1 MVSILG
7 SYIIHSSKKNTGRI
21 HSDPTTRRPPPGR
34 TSDRAGGSKR
44 GRRASRPQSRVYG
57 VRAVVVVDIRSDP
70 ERVCTLRPT
79 RGRVV
84 ESRKKARGSRL
95 VVILERRER
104 RPSPGPN
111 GEISMPVT
119 VHRRGGGREVRPMCA
134 AALAPFGRIPSAPA
148 KITAKSRRIA
158 STWTVGAGGYVRQRA
173 DERRCRVRWYRY
185 PSSASGGAGN
195 EGSLRGRVRENGGL
209 FV

>member
-21 HSDPTTRRPPPGR
+21 NSDPTTRRPPPGR

-57 VRAVVVVDIRSDP
+57 VRAVVVVDIRSNP

-119 VHRRGGGREVRPMCA
+119 VHRRGGGTGGPSDVRRGVGAVRPNP
-134 AALAPFGRIPSAPA
+134 L
-148 KITAKSRRIA
+148 
-158 STWTVGAGGYVRQRA
+158 GAGKNHCEITPNCIDVDGRCGGVRTTTR
-173 DERRCRVRWYRY
+173 
-185 PSSASGGAGN
+185 
-195 EGSLRGRVRENGGL
+195 
-209 FV
+209 

>member
-21 HSDPTTRRPPPGR
+21 NSDPTTRRPPPGR

-119 VHRRGGGREVRPMCA
+119 VHRRGGDGR
-134 AALAPFGRIPSAPA
+134 S
-148 KITAKSRRIA
+148 
-158 STWTVGAGGYVRQRA
+158 
-173 DERRCRVRWYRY
+173 VRWSLSVVSQKIKQYRHHQY
-185 PSSASGGAGN
+185 PK
-195 EGSLRGRVRENGGL
+195 
-209 FV
+209 